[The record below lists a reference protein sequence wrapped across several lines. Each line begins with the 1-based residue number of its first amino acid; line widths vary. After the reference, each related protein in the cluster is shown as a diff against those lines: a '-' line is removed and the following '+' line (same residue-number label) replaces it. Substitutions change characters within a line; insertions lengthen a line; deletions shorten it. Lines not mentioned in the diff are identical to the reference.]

1 MRLFWDII
9 GPVLLILFTGTAAWG
24 IIGYIQKDLYPLI
37 VGAVAELLICY
48 IFGSSIGKL
57 LLIVPLLQLGLAG
70 FIIYKKI
77 NSNYEKV
84 SE

>member
-1 MRLFWDII
+1 MRMFWDII

-48 IFGSSIGKL
+48 IFAFSIGKL
-57 LLIVPLLQLGLAG
+57 LLIVPLIQFGLAG
-70 FIIYKKI
+70 YIIYKKI
-77 NSNYEKV
+77 NSNYKKA

>member
-1 MRLFWDII
+1 MVWDII
-9 GPVLLILFTGTAAWG
+9 GPVLIILFTGTAAWG
-24 IIGYIQKDLYPLI
+24 IIGYFQRDLYPLI

-77 NSNYEKV
+77 NIYKKEA

>member
-1 MRLFWDII
+1 MFMDII
-9 GPVLLILFTGTAAWG
+9 GPVLLVLFTGLALWG
-24 IIGYIQKDLYPLI
+24 ILGYLQKDLYPLI
-37 VGAVAELLICY
+37 VGAVAELFICY

-57 LLIVPLLQLGLAG
+57 LVFVPLLQLGLAG

-77 NSNYEKV
+77 DSNYKKV